1 MTYSVLSSTNIS
13 DIDECY
19 LQQEIIISLLLEGLY
34 KVDPGRRIIATT
46 YGALIN
52 TRNEDRLAAAA
63 TSGSGE
69 ATVYTGCNPFYKSHI
84 SYHNSDFY
92 KTCLVNSDTLI
103 YLHNITIKMKI

>member
-1 MTYSVLSSTNIS
+1 MLLAAGDYHF
-13 DIDECY
+13 
-19 LQQEIIISLLLEGLY
+19 IIIRGPIQ
-34 KVDPGRRIIATT
+34 VDPGRRIMATT

-63 TSGSGE
+63 TSGE
-69 ATVYTGCNPFYKSHI
+69 ATGCNPLQK